1 MENNKTDKE
10 SKEKIQNP
18 SNAEIK
24 LELRE
29 YFDTHIRNI
38 RNLEDNLKKDFDQ
51 KVEKYKNEIDKTIK
65 RYITIFGSIIIF
77 IGIAGFVGLFTWSKS
92 QINSFSVQ
100 TKNNL
105 ETDVSTF
112 KDQIKVSLN
121 NEVDSIR
128 GTILSRLDQEF
139 KTENITRL
147 VEDKAKEYTE
157 KKSKKY
163 ISNKFKGAMI
173 SFRKRMNNSI
183 RSVAN
188 EVEVFNNSLIN
199 EKITPKIEESDKK
212 LKAIDKQLNEAL
224 KRNEELSNFMLTCFK
239 AQSDDSKAFEQLG
252 TWGFGDEK
260 SYPFRAISANIYDSI
275 RSIYIEKII
284 PSFPVFTW
292 PEGVDPKTFTY
303 NDFKNCFKHMLPRFH
318 ADLVRLVSYNINIS
332 EENRME
338 LLLDVLKPN
347 ISNSLNAKYLAG
359 NILAKKLNIAW
370 EPFNYKPIT
379 EKANNRKGT
388 TTTK

>member
-1 MENNKTDKE
+1 MENNKTEKE

-29 YFDTHIRNI
+29 YFDKHIRDI

-100 TKNNL
+100 TKKNL

-121 NEVDSIR
+121 KEIDSIR

-163 ISNKFKGAMI
+163 
-173 SFRKRMNNSI
+173 
-183 RSVAN
+183 
-188 EVEVFNNSLIN
+188 L
-199 EKITPKIEESDKK
+199 
-212 LKAIDKQLNEAL
+212 
-224 KRNEELSNFMLTCFK
+224 
-239 AQSDDSKAFEQLG
+239 
-252 TWGFGDEK
+252 
-260 SYPFRAISANIYDSI
+260 
-275 RSIYIEKII
+275 
-284 PSFPVFTW
+284 
-292 PEGVDPKTFTY
+292 
-303 NDFKNCFKHMLPRFH
+303 
-318 ADLVRLVSYNINIS
+318 
-332 EENRME
+332 
-338 LLLDVLKPN
+338 
-347 ISNSLNAKYLAG
+347 
-359 NILAKKLNIAW
+359 
-370 EPFNYKPIT
+370 
-379 EKANNRKGT
+379 
-388 TTTK
+388 